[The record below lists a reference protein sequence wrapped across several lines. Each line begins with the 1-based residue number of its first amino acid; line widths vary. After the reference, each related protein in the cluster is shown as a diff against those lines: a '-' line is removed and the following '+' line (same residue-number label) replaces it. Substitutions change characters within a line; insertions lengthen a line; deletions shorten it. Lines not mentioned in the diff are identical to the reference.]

1 MPTRRTS
8 KPVKKRAAPKRAA
21 KSAAK
26 VPKARRPAP
35 SARKA
40 APKSAPKRP
49 AKKTAKPAGK
59 YPDIRRDLQR
69 QRAALLREAGVA
81 LTNRA
86 EFETFPDLSDQA
98 SAEMDQ
104 NFLLRLKDRERKL
117 IKKIDEALDRMSHNV
132 YGICESCGG
141 DIPYKRLKA
150 RPVTTLCI
158 DCKTLQEQEEL
169 IRR

>member
-1 MPTRRTS
+1 M
-8 KPVKKRAAPKRAA
+8 KKRAAPKRAA
-21 KSAAK
+21 KPVAKAAK
-26 VPKARRPAP
+26 PRRPSP
-35 SARKA
+35 SAHKA
-40 APKSAPKRP
+40 APKRP
-49 AKKTAKPAGK
+49 AKKTAKAAGK

-69 QRAALLREAGVA
+69 QRAALLQEAGVA
-81 LTNRA
+81 LTNRT

-117 IKKIDEALDRMSHNV
+117 IKKIDEALERMSGNV

>member
-1 MPTRRTS
+1 M
-8 KPVKKRAAPKRAA
+8 KKRAAPKRAA
-21 KSAAK
+21 KPVAKAAK
-26 VPKARRPAP
+26 PRRPSP
-35 SARKA
+35 SAHKA
-40 APKSAPKRP
+40 APKRP
-49 AKKTAKPAGK
+49 AKKPVKSAGR

-69 QRAALLREAGVA
+69 QRAALLQEAGVA
-81 LTNRA
+81 LTNRT

-117 IKKIDEALDRMSHNV
+117 IKKIDEALERMSGNV

-169 IRR
+169 ILR

>member
-1 MPTRRTS
+1 M
-8 KPVKKRAAPKRAA
+8 KKRTAPKRAA
-21 KSAAK
+21 KPVAKAAK
-26 VPKARRPAP
+26 PRRPSP
-35 SARKA
+35 SAHKA
-40 APKSAPKRP
+40 APKRP
-49 AKKTAKPAGK
+49 AKKAAKAAGK

-69 QRAALLREAGVA
+69 QRAALLQEAGVA
-81 LTNRA
+81 LTNRT

-117 IKKIDEALDRMSHNV
+117 IKKIDEALDRMSGNV

>member
-1 MPTRRTS
+1 MPTRRTP
-8 KPVKKRAAPKRAA
+8 KPVKKRTASKRAA
-21 KSAAK
+21 KPAAK
-26 VPKARRPAP
+26 AAKARRPSP
-35 SARKA
+35 SARK
-40 APKSAPKRP
+40 PAPKRP
-49 AKKTAKPAGK
+49 TKKTVKAAGK

-69 QRAALLREAGVA
+69 QRAALLQEAGVA

-117 IKKIDEALDRMSHNV
+117 IKKIDEALDRMSSNV

-158 DCKTLQEQEEL
+158 ECKTLQEQEEL
-169 IRR
+169 IRK

>member
-1 MPTRRTS
+1 M
-8 KPVKKRAAPKRAA
+8 KKRAASKRAA
-21 KSAAK
+21 KPAAK
-26 VPKARRPAP
+26 AAKPRRPAP
-35 SARKA
+35 SAPKA
-40 APKSAPKRP
+40 VPKRP
-49 AKKTAKPAGK
+49 AKKTAKTAGK

-81 LTNRA
+81 LTNRT

-117 IKKIDEALDRMSHNV
+117 IKKIDEALERMSGNV

>member
-1 MPTRRTS
+1 MPTRRTP
-8 KPVKKRAAPKRAA
+8 KPVKKRAASKRAA
-21 KSAAK
+21 KPAAK
-26 VPKARRPAP
+26 ATKARRPSPSSRKLAP
-35 SARKA
+35 KA
-40 APKSAPKRP
+40 APKRP
-49 AKKTAKPAGK
+49 VKKTAKSAGK

-69 QRAALLREAGVA
+69 QRDTLLREAGVA
-81 LTNRA
+81 LTHRA
-86 EFETFPDLSDQA
+86 DFETFPDLSDQA

-117 IKKIDEALDRMSHNV
+117 IKKIDEALDRMSNSV

-141 DIPYKRLKA
+141 HIPYKRLKA

>member
-1 MPTRRTS
+1 MPTRRTP

-21 KSAAK
+21 KPVAKAAK
-26 VPKARRPAP
+26 PRRPAP
-35 SARKA
+35 SAPKA
-40 APKSAPKRP
+40 APKRP
-49 AKKTAKPAGK
+49 AKKTAKSAGK

-81 LTNRA
+81 LTNRT

-117 IKKIDEALDRMSHNV
+117 IKKIDEALDRMSGNV

>member
-1 MPTRRTS
+1 M
-8 KPVKKRAAPKRAA
+8 KKRAAPKRAA
-21 KSAAK
+21 KPVAKAAK
-26 VPKARRPAP
+26 PRRPSP
-35 SARKA
+35 SAHKA
-40 APKSAPKRP
+40 APKRP
-49 AKKTAKPAGK
+49 AKKPVKSAGR

-69 QRAALLREAGVA
+69 QRAALLQEAGVA
-81 LTNRA
+81 LTNRT

-117 IKKIDEALDRMSHNV
+117 IKKIDEALERMSGNV

>member
-1 MPTRRTS
+1 MATRRTP
-8 KPVKKRAAPKRAA
+8 KPVKKRVAPKRAA
-21 KSAAK
+21 KPAAK
-26 VPKARRPAP
+26 APKARRPAL

-40 APKSAPKRP
+40 APKSASKRP
-49 AKKTAKPAGK
+49 AKKTAKSAGK

-69 QRAALLREAGVA
+69 QRSALLQEAGVA

-117 IKKIDEALDRMSHNV
+117 IKKIDEALDRMSGNV
-132 YGICESCGG
+132 YGICERCGG

>member
-1 MPTRRTS
+1 MATRRTP
-8 KPVKKRAAPKRAA
+8 KPVKKRVASKRAA
-21 KSAAK
+21 KPAAK
-26 VPKARRPAP
+26 APKARRPSP

-49 AKKTAKPAGK
+49 AKKAAKSTGK

-69 QRAALLREAGVA
+69 QRAALLQEAGVA

-117 IKKIDEALDRMSHNV
+117 IKKIDEALERMSGNV